1 MRSYVIF
8 DVLGRLYGIDIE
20 CVKRILPAQFLTATP
35 DEEVQVEGMFKYED
49 EVIKVLSFRKV
60 IGERSYDEELLEL
73 FPKFR
78 TQLKEWMDAL
88 IDCLENARP
97 FSKSTDPH
105 ASELGKWID
114 SFHPEHEDV
123 VKVIKKLDLYNQD
136 IHRSAIDVLEH
147 CSNDIESSKNILEDT
162 IKNDYTGMLEQ
173 FKKLEN
179 LSNLVAATLQRCL
192 VLVDKDEKLF
202 GINIDA
208 VDDIV
213 HVEENGLHEVKDV
226 QTMGEF
232 MNVAAIL
239 EHNNKLV
246 TIVKDIRMN
255 KRSK

>member
-1 MRSYVIF
+1 
-8 DVLGRLYGIDIE
+8 
-20 CVKRILPAQFLTATP
+20 
-35 DEEVQVEGMFKYED
+35 
-49 EVIKVLSFRKV
+49 
-60 IGERSYDEELLEL
+60 
-73 FPKFR
+73 
-78 TQLKEWMDAL
+78 
-88 IDCLENARP
+88 
-97 FSKSTDPH
+97 
-105 ASELGKWID
+105 
-114 SFHPEHEDV
+114 
-123 VKVIKKLDLYNQD
+123 
-136 IHRSAIDVLEH
+136 
-147 CSNDIESSKNILEDT
+147 
-162 IKNDYTGMLEQ
+162 MLEQ